1 MRNIGS
7 IAKEMK
13 QDLSGTET
21 IIEFGTF
28 CVSSGGLVLSDPC
41 YGLDVWCLKK
51 VDGVKNG
58 AWKFYGIQSDEGIFG
73 KQISAIYAV
82 HADAE
87 NVSVDLKDIEDL
99 GVDSG
104 QFGIFD
110 VDFYRNDSQ
119 FADDFMPENDFAK
132 GEEGGRFYGACCD
145 LTLSDKHGGVLSG
158 GGVVSSGYGDGCY
171 DGCLYLQEGEIV
183 GACVRFIEEQSESE

>member
-1 MRNIGS
+1 MRAINS
-7 IAKEMK
+7 IKEKIK
-13 QDLSGTET
+13 QELSDTKT

-28 CVSSGGLVLSDPC
+28 CVESGELVLSDPC

-58 AWKFYGIQSDEGIFG
+58 IWKFYGIQSDEGVFG
-73 KQISAIYAV
+73 KRISAFYAV
-82 HADAE
+82 HADSE
-87 NVSVDLKDIEDL
+87 NVSVDLEDIDDL

-110 VDFYRNDSQ
+110 LDFYRNDSQ
-119 FADDFMPENDFAK
+119 FADDFVPENDFAR
-132 GEEGGRFYGACCD
+132 GEAGGKFYGACCD
-145 LTLSDKHGGVLSG
+145 LTLSDKHGGVLKG

-171 DGCLYLQEGEIV
+171 DGCLYLQEDEIV
-183 GACVRFIEEQSESE
+183 GAFVSFIED